1 MQASRSGFS
10 GVPRLSLQPSALHNQ
25 VNMALGAKDA
35 SSSGGSSNTHEVEIK
50 KSKLDKRE
58 YKYLT
63 LPNKLRVILISNPM
77 ADKGSASL
85 DVKVGVSLDPK
96 PLYGTAHFLEHMLFM
111 GTKKYPKENEYSAFM
126 QNNGGM
132 KNAFT
137 SLTNTN
143 YFFDVSNDAF

>member
-1 MQASRSGFS
+1 
-10 GVPRLSLQPSALHNQ
+10 
-25 VNMALGAKDA
+25 MALGAKDA
-35 SSSGGSSNTHEVEIK
+35 SSGGGSSNTHEVEIK

-85 DVKVGVSLDPK
+85 DVKVGVSLDQK

-111 GTKKYPKENEYSAFM
+111 GTKKYPLENEYSSFM
-126 QNNGGM
+126 
-132 KNAFT
+132 
-137 SLTNTN
+137 
-143 YFFDVSNDAF
+143 